1 MKHNV
6 KAGLSAAAILAAG
19 LGFGL
24 VDTTSAQ
31 AAEKSPWMIRGRAL
45 IVLPDEDLDS
55 VQPSIPTLDVSIDDS
70 VVPELDITYFF
81 TPNIAAELI
90 LGTTPHD
97 VTTSGP
103 SLDLGRVWLL
113 PPTLT
118 LQYHFAPEGK
128 IRPYIGAGVNYTIFY
143 GQGDEGAGISNV
155 EYDNGFGW
163 ALQAGVDIPIDDH
176 WALNIDVKQ
185 IFLSTTASL
194 DVAGVGHVKADVDI
208 NPLLVGFGVG
218 YRF

>member
-1 MKHNV
+1 MLNRF
-6 KAGLSAAAILAAG
+6 KAGATAAIVIAAG
-19 LGFGL
+19 LAGGL
-24 VDTTSAQ
+24 IQTTSAQ
-31 AAEKSPWMIRGRAL
+31 AAEQSPWMVRGRAL
-45 IVLPDEDLDS
+45 IVLPEENLDKVS
-55 VQPSIPTLDVSIDDS
+55 PAIPTLDVSIDDS

-97 VTTSGP
+97 VKTSGP

-118 LQYHFAPEGK
+118 VQYHFAPEAK

-143 GQGDEGAGISNV
+143 GQGDEGPGVTSV
-155 EYDNGFGW
+155 KYDDSFGW
-163 ALQAGVDIPIDDH
+163 ALQAGVDIPIDEH
-176 WALNIDVKQ
+176 WALNVDVKQ
-185 IFLSTTASL
+185 LFLSTTAT
-194 DVAGVGHVKADVDI
+194 VNGAIKADVDI
-208 NPLLVGFGVG
+208 NPLLIGLGVG

>member
-45 IVLPDEDLDS
+45 IVLPEENLDS
-55 VQPSIPTLDVSIDDS
+55 VSPAIPGLDVSIDDS

-97 VTTSGP
+97 VKTTGAAN
-103 SLDLGRVWLL
+103 LDLGRVWLL

-118 LQYHFAPEGK
+118 IQYHFAPEGK

-143 GQGDEGAGISNV
+143 GQDDDKAPVTSV
-155 EYDNGFGW
+155 DYDNAFGW
-163 ALQAGVDIPIDDH
+163 ALQAGVDIPLDDH
-176 WALNIDVKQ
+176 WALNVDVKQ
-185 IFLSTTASL
+185 IFLSTTATVNPL
-194 DVAGVGHVKADVDI
+194 GVKADVDI
-208 NPLLVGFGVG
+208 NPLLVGFGIG

>member
-24 VDTTSAQ
+24 VDTSAAQ

-45 IVLPDEDLDS
+45 LVLPEENLDKVNPNIS
-55 VQPSIPTLDVSIDDS
+55 TLDVTIDNS

-81 TPNIAAELI
+81 TDNIAAELI

-97 VTTSGP
+97 VKTTGP
-103 SLDLGRVWLL
+103 GLDLGRVWLL

-128 IRPYIGAGVNYTIFY
+128 IRPYVGAGVNYTIFY
-143 GQGDEGAGISNV
+143 GQGDEGAGVSNV
-155 EYDNGFGW
+155 DYDNSFGW
-163 ALQAGVDIPIDDH
+163 ALQAGVDIPINDH
-176 WALNIDVKQ
+176 WAMNIDVKQ
-185 IFLSTTASL
+185 LFLSTTASL